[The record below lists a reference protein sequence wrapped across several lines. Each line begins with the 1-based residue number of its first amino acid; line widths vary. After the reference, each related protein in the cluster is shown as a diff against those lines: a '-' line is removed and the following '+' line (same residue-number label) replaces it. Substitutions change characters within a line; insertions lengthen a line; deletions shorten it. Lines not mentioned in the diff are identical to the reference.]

1 MLELSDGMAL
11 NFLDLKK
18 RFSLGDILERQE
30 AFASFAELHCLPF
43 KLRRY
48 DRAGA
53 AKANLQEDRTLYF
66 GKGFTDERAAFY
78 DQVMILKKDFWLW
91 LYRGVMDGA
100 KEDWPGQ
107 QVVAGFSGALD
118 ASRVKDVVLELVLK
132 KMSNADK
139 DKVTSI
145 REDFPEEWDDC
156 FLTEQ
161 VKAILERVKPQPD
174 LRKLLLFLSILEIAE
189 QDARTA
195 PLDPRERKYPEKE
208 PEMRKDGGESK
219 KDKSKDK
226 GKDIDR
232 KTQPDT
238 RRGGG
243 THQDN
248 TARREDT
255 HPSEKTVQDLKVENE
270 EAVLTPG
277 VTYRAKRYE
286 GNTLSADEYIRTVK
300 LTVGRV
306 GNPYLRAVLS
316 VNGKTLELEQGGML
330 YCTMTSSGKFIR
342 VLPTRERF
350 GGSALGR
357 RSQTDGAL
365 YYTAG
370 GSPVKILPASD
381 GAQISSFA
389 PDPTGDG
396 RSFLYIIGG
405 KLYTDCYEKYQS
417 DYTVKSELMEVKYAT
432 YVEVSFTGSG
442 KFIMLRDNGVIVSSD
457 SAYDGRKAVT
467 LENTGTWMSPEY
479 LEAK

>member
-18 RFSLGDILERQE
+18 RFSLGDILERQA

-53 AKANLQEDRTLYF
+53 AKANFQEDMDLYF
-66 GKGFTDERAAFY
+66 GQGFTDGRAAFY

-91 LYRGVMDGA
+91 IYRGVMDGA

-107 QVVAGFSGALD
+107 QVVTGFSGVPD
-118 ASRVKDVVLELVLK
+118 ASRVKDVVLELVVK

-139 DKVTSI
+139 DKVSSI
-145 REDFPEEWDDC
+145 REDFSEEWDDC

-161 VKAILERVKPQPD
+161 VEAILERVKPQPN

-195 PLDPRERKYPEKE
+195 PLDPRERKYPERA
-208 PEMRKDGGESK
+208 PEKRKDSGERK
-219 KDKSKDK
+219 KDKSA
-226 GKDIDR
+226 DIDR

-238 RRGGG
+238 RRDGGI
-243 THQDN
+243 HQGN
-248 TARREDT
+248 AARREDSHT
-255 HPSEKTVQDLKVENE
+255 SEKAVQDLKVENE
-270 EAVLTPG
+270 EAFLTPG
-277 VTYRAKRYE
+277 VTYRAQRYE
-286 GNTLSADEYIRTVK
+286 GNALSADAHIRTVK

-306 GNPYLRAVLS
+306 GNPYLRAVLA
-316 VNGKTLELEQGGML
+316 VNEKTLELEQGGML
-330 YCTMTSSGKFIR
+330 YCAMTSSGKFIR
-342 VLPTRERF
+342 VLPTLKRF
-350 GGSALGR
+350 GDSALGR

-417 DYTVKSELMEVKYAT
+417 DYTVKSELMEVKYAS
-432 YVEVSFTGSG
+432 YVEVSFTDSG
-442 KFIMLRDNGVIVSSD
+442 KFILLRDDGVIVSSD
-457 SAYDGRKAVT
+457 PAYDERKAVT
-467 LENTGTWMSPEY
+467 LESAGTWMDPAY